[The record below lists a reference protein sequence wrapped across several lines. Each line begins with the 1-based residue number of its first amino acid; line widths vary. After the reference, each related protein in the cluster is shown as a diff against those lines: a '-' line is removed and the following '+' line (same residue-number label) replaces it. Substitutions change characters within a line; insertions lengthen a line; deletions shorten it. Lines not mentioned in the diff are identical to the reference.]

1 MKIEMKSK
9 LYRIKKIVK
18 SQLEQ
23 NKVDT
28 QIAKEFRC

>member
-1 MKIEMKSK
+1 MKIDMKSK

-23 NKVDT
+23 NKVDI

>member
-23 NKVDT
+23 NKVDI
-28 QIAKEFRC
+28 QIAKRI